1 MAPMTGRITV
11 AESLKSIL
19 ICVDSYDDSLIK
31 GYIYHGSFGEGRK
44 FNNLIQLLFIV
55 EETLDD
61 TGFPRATTEK
71 RRFGA
76 FTPQEKAETVDES
89 HDFATKKGTLA
100 SFKLKIMFRQNA
112 SWQGSLA
119 WLESN
124 TEEPFRSALE
134 MIMLM
139 DSALTASS

>member
-1 MAPMTGRITV
+1 MAPMTGRISV

-19 ICVDSYDDSLIK
+19 ICVDSYSESLFK
-31 GYIYHGSFGEGRK
+31 GCIYHGSFSDGK
-44 FNNLIQLLFIV
+44 TFDNLMQLLHII
-55 EETLDD
+55 ESTLDD

-76 FTPQEKAETVDES
+76 FTPPEKGDES
-89 HDFATKKGTLA
+89 DERHDFATKKGKLA

-139 DSALTASS
+139 DSALTA